1 MRRVGNHAITEWISN
16 HFTKTL
22 HNNDVIQNKPWLIKT
37 YGEGNLIDC
46 YIDSYEDFAPKH
58 IDKNTIILLR
68 DWYNMSASRLISGR
82 GWKNSCR
89 YDNQHGYN
97 RSCEEVYLQYC
108 KLWEQYPDNFI
119 IYNKWCEDEDYQ
131 KEIEQRYGWSRVPR
145 LDKLPESGIG
155 DGSSFKGTKLSFDER
170 YLEVI
175 DKHPEEWVQICSNIE
190 INNYSKVIFGIEIE

>member
-1 MRRVGNHAITEWISN
+1 M
-16 HFTKTL
+16 
-22 HNNDVIQNKPWLIKT
+22 
-37 YGEGNLIDC
+37 
-46 YIDSYEDFAPKH
+46 
-58 IDKNTIILLR
+58 
-68 DWYNMSASRLISGR
+68 
-82 GWKNSCR
+82 
-89 YDNQHGYN
+89 
-97 RSCEEVYLQYC
+97 
-108 KLWEQYPDNFI
+108 WEQYPDNFI

-175 DKHPEEWVQICSNIE
+175 DKHPEEWVQICSNTE